1 MCSSPPSP
9 ARRFAKSCRTLREWW
24 RSSAAAPRISLRS
37 HASAACPWCSACSTR
52 RAAFPTGP
60 WSRSTAWPAS
70 FAGCNN
76 PKGEAVAARAKV
88 VITDYVWESLDV
100 ERKTLG
106 ELAEIVALK
115 TNKAEEFLTEAR
127 DCDALLNT
135 YAGPITAETM
145 AGMPKCKIIARYG
158 IGVDTIDL
166 DAATR
171 AGIIVTNN
179 PTYCIEEVAEQTM
192 ALIFSSA
199 RKIAFYDRMVR
210 AGRWEVPPGKPIYR
224 LAGRTLGLV
233 GFGNIARAVAV
244 RAAAFGM
251 RVLYADPFVK
261 EGQFDAPAKK
271 TELDSLLSE
280 SDFVSLHPPLT
291 PDTRQMMNDRAFSRM
306 KPSAFLINCAR
317 GPVVDT
323 DALVRALDAKKIAG
337 CALDTTDPEPLPDPH
352 PLRGR
357 ENVIV
362 TPHAAWY
369 SEQAMAGLQAGA
381 PGEVRRVLTGEWPLN
396 VVNRAVKGKNRA
408 GL

>member
-1 MCSSPPSP
+1 M
-9 ARRFAKSCRTLREWW
+9 
-24 RSSAAAPRISLRS
+24 
-37 HASAACPWCSACSTR
+37 
-52 RAAFPTGP
+52 
-60 WSRSTAWPAS
+60 
-70 FAGCNN
+70 
-76 PKGEAVAARAKV
+76 AARAKV

-115 TNKAEEFLTEAR
+115 TKKPEEFLAEAR

-179 PTYCIEEVAEQTM
+179 PIYCIEEVAEQTM
-192 ALIFSSA
+192 ALILSSA
-199 RKIAFYDRMVR
+199 RKIPFYDRMVR
-210 AGRWEVPPGKPIYR
+210 AGRWEVPPGKPMYR
-224 LAGRTLGLV
+224 LAGRVLGLV

-244 RAAAFGM
+244 RAAAFGLA
-251 RVLYADPFVK
+251 VLYSDPFVK
-261 EGQFDAPAKK
+261 EGQFKVPGKAVD
-271 TELDSLLSE
+271 LDTLLRD

-291 PDTRQMMNDRAFSRM
+291 PQTRKMIGEDAFGKM
-306 KPSAFLINCAR
+306 KRTAVLINCAR
-317 GPVVDT
+317 GPIVDT
-323 DALVRALDAKKIAG
+323 DALVRALDAKQIAG
-337 CALDTTDPEPLPDPH
+337 AALDTVDPEPLPDPH

-357 ENVIV
+357 DNVILN
-362 TPHAAWY
+362 PHVAWY

-381 PGEVRRVLTGEWPLN
+381 PGEVRRVLSGEWPLN
-396 VVNRAVKGKNRA
+396 VVNKAVKAKNRA

>member
-1 MCSSPPSP
+1 M
-9 ARRFAKSCRTLREWW
+9 K
-24 RSSAAAPRISLRS
+24 
-37 HASAACPWCSACSTR
+37 
-52 RAAFPTGP
+52 
-60 WSRSTAWPAS
+60 
-70 FAGCNN
+70 
-76 PKGEAVAARAKV
+76 AKV

-100 ERKTLG
+100 EKKTLEG
-106 ELAEIVALK
+106 LADLVALK
-115 TNKAEEFLTEAR
+115 TKKPEEFLSQAA

-135 YAGPITAETM
+135 YAGPITAEVM
-145 AGMPKCKIIARYG
+145 AGMPKCRIIARYG

-166 DAATR
+166 EAATR

-179 PTYCIEEVAEQTM
+179 PTYCIEEVAEHTL
-192 ALIFSSA
+192 ALLLACA

-210 AGRWEVPPGKPIYR
+210 AGRWEVPPGKPLYR

-233 GFGNIARAVAV
+233 GFGNIARQVAV

-261 EGQFDAPAKK
+261 EGQFAEPGKK
-271 TELDSLLSE
+271 VELDALLAG

-291 PDTRQMMNDRAFSRM
+291 PETRKMMNDAAFSKM
-306 KPSAFLINCAR
+306 KPSAFVVNCAR
-317 GPVVDT
+317 GPVIDT
-323 DALVRALDAKKIAG
+323 EALVRALDAKKIAG

-362 TPHAAWY
+362 APHVAWY

-381 PGEVRRVLTGEWPLN
+381 PGEVRRVLSGEWPVN
-396 VVNRAVKGKNRA
+396 VVNKAVRGKNRA

>member
-1 MCSSPPSP
+1 V
-9 ARRFAKSCRTLREWW
+9 K
-24 RSSAAAPRISLRS
+24 
-37 HASAACPWCSACSTR
+37 
-52 RAAFPTGP
+52 
-60 WSRSTAWPAS
+60 
-70 FAGCNN
+70 
-76 PKGEAVAARAKV
+76 AKV

-106 ELAEIVALK
+106 ELAELVPLK
-115 TNKAEEFLTEAR
+115 TKKPEEFLDAAK

-135 YAGPITAETM
+135 YAGPITADVM
-145 AGMPKCKIIARYG
+145 SKMPKCRIIARYG

-166 DAATR
+166 EAATK

-179 PTYCIEEVAEQTM
+179 PSYCIEEVAEHTM
-192 ALIFSSA
+192 ALLLACA
-199 RKIAFYDRMVR
+199 RKIPFYDRMVR
-210 AGRWEVPPGKPIYR
+210 SGRWEVPPGKPIYR
-224 LAGRTLGLV
+224 LVGRTLGLV

-362 TPHAAWY
+362 APHAAWY